1 MYGFKLHTIGG
12 VKSRHVGLTW
22 DPIMEGDARY
32 HWAAIGEVNSAAAAI
47 IAAECAPLNIISI
60 NKLLYY
66 YSLGCMLTPLD
77 DG

>member
-12 VKSRHVGLTW
+12 VKSRHVGLPW

-47 IAAECAPLNIISI
+47 IAAECTPPQESRYSSSAGLGHFGIVKLNF
-60 NKLLYY
+60 N
-66 YSLGCMLTPLD
+66 
-77 DG
+77 